1 MIDELILCV
10 QAEYQI
16 KGRLLLAL
24 ESGESNGLELVGA
37 DSGLIDQTNVELHTD
52 FCKRNKIR

>member
-10 QAEYQI
+10 QAEYQV

-24 ESGESNGLELVGA
+24 ESGESNGLELVGV
-37 DSGLIDQTNVELHTD
+37 DSGLIDQTNVELHTG
-52 FCKRNKIR
+52 FFKRNKIR